1 MHFKFNDVSI
11 KVLPQHLRQF
21 SLLRQLHCL
30 QSDTET
36 SLVQQDTETCL
47 VQQQD
52 TETYMVQDD
61 TATCL
66 VKDVD
71 DALFVDLVALCTLCT
86 TGRNGERCTQCT
98 SGRTGERCTQCTTV
112 IGNATRWLATK
123 VARQRAG
130 YLRDLYALHCFLG
143 NDCECAQAVFCALFQ
158 HLLAHNEKPS
168 AEALRCYFGLAADG
182 VAVAV

>member
-1 MHFKFNDVSI
+1 M
-11 KVLPQHLRQF
+11 Q
-21 SLLRQLHCL
+21 
-30 QSDTET
+30 
-36 SLVQQDTETCL
+36 
-47 VQQQD
+47 
-52 TETYMVQDD
+52 
-61 TATCL
+61 
-66 VKDVD
+66 DVD
-71 DALFVDLVALCTLCT
+71 AALFADLVALCTLCT
-86 TGRNGERCTQCT
+86 AGRSGEN
-98 SGRTGERCTQCTTV
+98 V
-112 IGNATRWLATK
+112 VGNATHWLATK